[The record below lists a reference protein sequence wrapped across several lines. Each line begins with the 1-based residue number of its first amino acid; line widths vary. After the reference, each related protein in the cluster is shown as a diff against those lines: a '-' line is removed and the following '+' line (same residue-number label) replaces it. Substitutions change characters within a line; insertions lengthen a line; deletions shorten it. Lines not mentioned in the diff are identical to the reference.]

1 MMIDGETQ
9 VNFARR
15 AGVAQSTISRIFSG
29 QLPKISVLNRIAD
42 NMGISANYLL
52 DALASP
58 DGESQALKQRA
69 ASLGLPENQ
78 LEFFPKNMAPVLNIT
93 NCGPLIESHDLDF
106 PVGVADEYL
115 PVSSTDEN
123 AFFIVASG
131 SSMKPTVVEGDRL
144 LIEPSQPLVGNCI
157 AVAIINQEATVK
169 RYRRVARGVMLTPD
183 NPDYEPIFIPNEQ
196 LSEARIYRCTLI
208 MRRI

>member
-1 MMIDGETQ
+1 MGVKELKRRLKELMIEGETQ

-69 ASLGLPENQ
+69 ASLDLPENQ
-78 LEFFPKNMAPVLNIT
+78 LEFFPKNMAPV
-93 NCGPLIESHDLDF
+93 SDLQ
-106 PVGVADEYL
+106 
-115 PVSSTDEN
+115 
-123 AFFIVASG
+123 
-131 SSMKPTVVEGDRL
+131 KCL
-144 LIEPSQPLVGNCI
+144 LI
-157 AVAIINQEATVK
+157 
-169 RYRRVARGVMLTPD
+169 
-183 NPDYEPIFIPNEQ
+183 
-196 LSEARIYRCTLI
+196 
-208 MRRI
+208 